1 MDPLGLETGHPDGNL
16 RGFMYTGPAACGPLA
31 SRSLKTTPAGSK
43 MIGEAQTKGGTAADP
58 ALAVSPSRASSSS
71 SLPATGFSV
80 KAEDMAPGLSLNP
93 TVEGTAAESVVEFT
107 DGGYSW
113 RVDDAHAPTLRA
125 GGVDWFNLA
134 GCDDA
139 TLVKRNCHRE
149 VWRVRCGGAAYF
161 AKLYHPRGLGDMAK
175 LLIRGP
181 TALREWQVGRYAAAH
196 SIAAA
201 VPVAVALKG
210 FRGIGGP
217 SLFITEAVL
226 DVEPLNDYWQRI
238 RDDRHQANL
247 LIESLATLIARAH
260 QCGFQHGDMHPG
272 NILVRQVGQ
281 RGEALF
287 VDLHDVKTGAPVS
300 LNGIVANLALLHQW
314 FRRHSALTRRWRFL
328 QTYLRCRDCY
338 AQASPHARNI
348 RVDARE
354 LVSRLAIQVERHAN
368 RLWSKRDRRTRRTGR
383 YFARIAPAAGWRGH
397 ALLQSKHP
405 SPTAQAAL
413 LTFEPKQWESWLAD
427 PISWLDAG
435 RHELVKDS
443 HTATI
448 CKAALPTSPEPAT
461 VIVKRPL
468 ARNMGKR
475 IAHILG
481 PSRNMRAWKMAN
493 MLLNR
498 DLPVAQPLAVVERYW
513 AGLIRIDSVSFTD
526 FIDGSNDLETFLT
539 RDLAALPAARQR
551 QVKDR
556 LIASTARLLGVFHTR
571 GFAHRDMKA
580 PNLLLSWDPPYDGP
594 PQFTF
599 IDMDGISYVG
609 QTSKAQRRRAIVRL
623 CASLL
628 GSPGCTRTDRL
639 RFLKQHLTGF
649 GRAPSR
655 WKTVWRE
662 LDERVSAKRNTKEAR
677 RVWKLKHYGRE

>member
-1 MDPLGLETGHPDGNL
+1 MAHSFSL
-16 RGFMYTGPAACGPLA
+16 R
-31 SRSLKTTPAGSK
+31 
-43 MIGEAQTKGGTAADP
+43 
-58 ALAVSPSRASSSS
+58 
-71 SLPATGFSV
+71 SV
-80 KAEDMAPGLSLNP
+80 VDDAPG
-93 TVEGTAAESVVEFT
+93 ESVVEFT

-113 RVDDAHAPTLRA
+113 RVDAAHAPALRA
-125 GGVDWFNLA
+125 GDVDWFDLSR
-134 GCDDA
+134 CDAA
-139 TLVKRNCHRE
+139 TLVKRNSHRE
-149 VWRVRCGGAAYF
+149 VWRVECAGSTYF
-161 AKLYHPRGLGDMAK
+161 AKLYHPRGLADKVK
-175 LLIRGP
+175 LLIRGS

-201 VPVAVALKG
+201 VPVATALKG

-217 SLFITEAVL
+217 SLFITEAIR

-238 RDDRHQANL
+238 RHDRHQANL
-247 LIESLATLIARAH
+247 LIDSMATLIAQAH
-260 QCGFQHGDMHPG
+260 QCGFRHGDMHPG
-272 NILVRQVGQ
+272 NILVRQAGQ

-287 VDLHDVKTGAPVS
+287 VDLHDVKTGVPVS
-300 LNGIVANLALLHQW
+300 LNGIVANLAQLHQW

-328 QTYLRCRDCY
+328 QTYLDCRDRF

-348 RVDARE
+348 RVDAKE
-354 LVSRLAIQVERHAN
+354 LVSRLAVQVERHAN

-383 YFARIAPAAGWRGH
+383 YFARIAPAAHWRGH

-405 SPTAQAAL
+405 SPTAQAAQL
-413 LTFEPKQWESWLAD
+413 AYEPEQWESWLAD
-427 PISWLDAG
+427 PLSWADAS

-448 CKAALPTSPEPAT
+448 CKAALPTSPSPAR

-468 ARNMGKR
+468 ARNFWKQIGQ
-475 IAHILG
+475 ILG
-481 PSRNMRAWKMAN
+481 PSRNMRAWHMAN

-513 AGLIRIDSVSFTD
+513 AGLFRVDSIGFTD
-526 FIDGSNDLETFLT
+526 FIAGSSDLETFLT
-539 RDLAALPAARQR
+539 RDLAALPRSRQR
-551 QVKDR
+551 HVKDR
-556 LIASTARLLGVFHTR
+556 LIASTVRLLGVFHAR

-580 PNLLLSWDPPYDGP
+580 PNLLLTWPPPYDGD

-609 QTSKAQRRRAIVRL
+609 RPSTSQRRRALGRL

-639 RFLKQHLTGF
+639 RFLKQYLTGF
-649 GRAPSR
+649 GRAPTH
-655 WKTVWRE
+655 WKSVWRA
-662 LDERVSAKRNTKEAR
+662 LDELVSAKRDAKEVR
-677 RVWKLKHYGRE
+677 RTWKLKHYGRE